1 MTRGLHAVQFDMD
14 GLLADSGPIAGALRE
29 IGLAALREAA
39 RVPGRMGLPGENSLP
54 AGPPVTEES

>member
-39 RVPGRMGLPGENSLP
+39 RVPGRMGCQAKIHCLL
-54 AGPPVTEES
+54 GPL